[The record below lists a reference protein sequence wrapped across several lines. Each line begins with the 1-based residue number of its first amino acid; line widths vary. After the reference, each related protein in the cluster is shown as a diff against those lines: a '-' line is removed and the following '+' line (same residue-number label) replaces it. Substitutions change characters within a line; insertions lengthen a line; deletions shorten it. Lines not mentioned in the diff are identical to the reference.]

1 MTKQGSLL
9 VVVVVVVVMVI
20 VVAVESSLRLQE
32 GEQAV

>member
-9 VVVVVVVVMVI
+9 VGGVGVVVMVI